1 MENLCSHMVFG
12 FAFIM
17 FVYNLNKLFSSSTVK
32 SHWELITWWEMRKSS
47 HWRLMKVIHQKYDEG
62 NSPWWIDVIMSNASI
77 VTSNTSQE
85 VNLRQLW
92 QDFFPYTTR
101 SLQEKL
107 IENALPYFQIK
118 IMESIFCSIVFGRG
132 LEGISQNPYI
142 LLSSVRRI
150 SL

>member
-32 SHWELITWWEMRKSS
+32 SQWELITWWEMRKSC
-47 HWRLMKVIHQKYDEG
+47 HWSLMKVIHQKSDES

-85 VNLRQLW
+85 VHLRQLW

-107 IENALPYFQIK
+107 TENSPPYFQIK
-118 IMESIFCSIVFGRG
+118 IMESIFCSKVFWQRTWGNQSEPTHSA
-132 LEGISQNPYI
+132 L
-142 LLSSVRRI
+142 
-150 SL
+150 